1 MLPSVIAEALPWVE
15 IMTKEN
21 IAYHFKRS
29 GCRIP
34 GFGNGCATCPIRRMF
49 NKTCSCLELR
59 EIIGAGKK
67 LYYTDKEYRKSVG
80 IEVKDCPNFRPYVC
94 GCKIV

>member
-1 MLPSVIAEALPWVE
+1 MLWGDN
-15 IMTKEN
+15 MNKDN

-34 GFGNGCATCPIRRMF
+34 GFGNGCTTCPIRHMF
-49 NKTCSCLELR
+49 NKSCSGLEQD

-67 LYYTDKEYRKSVG
+67 LYRTDKEYRKSVD
-80 IEVKDCPNFRPYVC
+80 IEIEDYPNFRPYV
-94 GCKIV
+94 GSCKIV